1 MRWRKALYLGTTPGL
16 QPGLWL
22 LIRHGTCCIIET
34 ISGARVR
41 HKDTPYYSLYLTKP
55 SALGQ
60 HLFATHTHGRTHTHA
75 YTHALCPCPSPS
87 HTRARARSRSSTE
100 RALKDWHVARDELSV
115 ALSVNSSAYINLYT
129 HICTH
134 LSIYIYFFN
143 CANNTHILTLIKRRS
158 AAVLPCNKEERRNH
172 ELPINILQQNVS
184 KGTQRASLATLIT
197 PEHGFVSRPASH
209 GKHFF

>member
-1 MRWRKALYLGTTPGL
+1 MPVKPGTGLLFGVIHWPNQHQPVTWLMRWRKDLYLGTTPGL

-60 HLFATHTHGRTHTHA
+60 HLFATHTRMHAHTHV
-75 YTHALCPCPSPS
+75 YTHALCPCPSSS
-87 HTRARARSRSSTE
+87 HTRACTLAIEHGESTE
-100 RALKDWHVARDELSV
+100 GLTCCWMNTDELSV

-134 LSIYIYFFN
+134 LSIYIFF
-143 CANNTHILTLIKRRS
+143 
-158 AAVLPCNKEERRNH
+158 
-172 ELPINILQQNVS
+172 
-184 KGTQRASLATLIT
+184 
-197 PEHGFVSRPASH
+197 
-209 GKHFF
+209 